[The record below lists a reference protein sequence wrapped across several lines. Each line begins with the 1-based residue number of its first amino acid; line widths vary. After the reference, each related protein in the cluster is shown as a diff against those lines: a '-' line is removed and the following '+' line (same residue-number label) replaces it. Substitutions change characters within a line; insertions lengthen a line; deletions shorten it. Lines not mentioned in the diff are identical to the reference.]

1 MTDPSHNL
9 RSSILM
15 SASMAAYVF
24 NDMCMKALS
33 DELPVFQAIFLR
45 GLLTSLII
53 AFLAWKLDALRFRYD
68 KKDWK
73 LILLRSLAE
82 MAAAYFFVTAIFNM
96 PIANATAILQALP
109 LTVALAGALFLGEA
123 IGWRRLVAI
132 LIGLIGVLLIVQPG
146 TNGFSVYSVYA
157 ILTVLAVTIRDL
169 AARRLS
175 KNVPSLSVALIAS
188 LVVTILAG
196 SASLTIE
203 WSAPSLAGWVQ
214 LIGASVFIIG
224 GYVFSIMTMRIG
236 DIGAVAPFRYT
247 SLIWALLLGFFLFNE
262 WPDGLSLIGAAIVVA
277 TGVYT
282 ILRERRLTRQGLQSS
297 G

>member
-157 ILTVLAVTIRDL
+157 ILTVVAVTIRDL